1 MLDVWKKLKDK
12 CNYFSQ
18 NFFLMKH
25 HRHRLK
31 STYKKCF
38 HCLRFSRILTQL
50 LNFSQTL
57 TLVTMPLCLKCMHVK
72 LHTWTR
78 YINKYLQQLFSE
90 HQRKLQAISV
100 YYTSNI
106 TCWKDNWWKYFS
118 VYWRNLPLYQERQLV
133 SKCFCKHFV
142 LLRILSQT
150 FVIDISF
157 LKRFELSDK

>member
-57 TLVTMPLCLKCMHVK
+57 TLVTMPLCLKFMHVK
-72 LHTWTR
+72 LHTCTR
-78 YINKYLQQLFSE
+78 YINTILT
-90 HQRKLQAISV
+90 AIILR
-100 YYTSNI
+100 TSKEI
-106 TCWKDNWWKYFS
+106 TGYFS
-118 VYWRNLPLYQERQLV
+118 ILYIKYYLLKRQLM
-133 SKCFCKHFV
+133 KIFLC
-142 LLRILSQT
+142 LLKKFAIIQRTTINFKMLLQT
-150 FVIDISF
+150 FRFVKNFEPNFCDRYF
-157 LKRFELSDK
+157 LP

>member
-57 TLVTMPLCLKCMHVK
+57 TLVTMPLCLKFMHVK
-72 LHTWTR
+72 LHTCTR
-78 YINKYLQQLFSE
+78 YINTILT
-90 HQRKLQAISV
+90 AIILR
-100 YYTSNI
+100 TSKEI
-106 TCWKDNWWKYFS
+106 TGYFS
-118 VYWRNLPLYQERQLV
+118 ILYIKYYLLKRQLM
-133 SKCFCKHFV
+133 KIFLC
-142 LLRILSQT
+142 LLKKFAIIPRTTINFKMLLQT
-150 FVIDISF
+150 FRFVKNFEPNFCDRYF
-157 LKRFELSDK
+157 LP